1 MSNSPFH
8 KWAWSPAFEMLCQA
22 VDQGRST
29 AQVEAKKWWAFSLT
43 SFSLIFFPIT
53 EVQFTLYY
61 PFCFPFSITD
71 KILLQFLSISSRS
84 KVWSSVPQRCA
95 LLVITAQHS
104 AFGKAKYAEE
114 WAHSQLPGADNWKAQ
129 VGTKQSRRSD
139 VGTLTLVRYALP
151 PSPLFEE
158 GKEAGPLSK
167 KALKRVLDLKT
178 CEKPLYYPRPFLRFS
193 VTWMCI

>member
-1 MSNSPFH
+1 MGLVSCFWDALSG
-8 KWAWSPAFEMLCQA
+8 C
-22 VDQGRST
+22 RSGKEHCT
-29 AQVEAKKWWAFSLT
+29 SGGKKVMGIFTYFFLPY
-43 SFSLIFFPIT
+43 FFPVT

-71 KILLQFLSISSRS
+71 KIFLQFLSISSRS
-84 KVWSSVPQRCA
+84 KVWSSVPQLCA
-95 LLVITAQHS
+95 LLVIPAQHS

-167 KALKRVLDLKT
+167 KALKRVLDLKR